1 MDTIVILDT
10 GDNYI
15 ISQKSLFNIVKNIYS
30 MIDISINEIET
41 NITIT
46 QDKLEYIYMMIGRII
61 SYGFSDTDANTR
73 IDIPGK
79 LKEDIVKVLEF
90 MKVKSFWE
98 NMQFPPKPKK
108 NYTISL
114 LDLVDTSRWGASKW
128 GDKPFGPEDKID
140 TPPNNYKKDPEVY
153 VLFNT
158 IYNISLVVSDEDINN
173 DINVFTSAFKEFV
186 LIDKFTID
194 NTENIY
200 KHFHKVSFNLSEIT
214 KKMQAFKELFSY
226 QDSNN
231 EKNKVKQFLEYTYTL
246 STDIDKKIKANDL
259 YKELINNLCI
269 PYEES
274 ALFKKRLAGYL
285 IEFNLQKKRFSD
297 AYYYYGLI
305 RKESVKVSLEDLEEK
320 RKLESK
326 TYKYCTESLTN
337 MQSLSK
343 ISSLESSMQATL
355 KQLKNI

>member
-1 MDTIVILDT
+1 MDKIIILDT

-15 ISQKSLFNIVKNIYS
+15 ISQKSLFNIVKKIYA

-46 QDKLEYIYMMIGRII
+46 QDKLDYIYMMIGRVI
-61 SYGFSDTDANTR
+61 SYGFSDTDASTR

-79 LKEDIVKVLEF
+79 LKEDIIKVLDF

-108 NYTISL
+108 TYNISL
-114 LDLVDTSRWGASKW
+114 IDLVDTSKW
-128 GDKPFGPEDKID
+128 RSSNWDDKPFGPEDKIY
-140 TPPNNYKKDPEVY
+140 TPPNNYKKDPEIY

-173 DINVFTSAFKEFV
+173 DINVFTAAFKEFV
-186 LIDKFTID
+186 LVDRFTTE
-194 NTENIY
+194 NTDNIY
-200 KHFHKVSFNLSEIT
+200 KHFHKVSFKFPEIT

-226 QDSNN
+226 QDSNT
-231 EKNKVKQFLEYTYTL
+231 EKIKVKQFLEYTYTL

-269 PYEES
+269 PYEEA

-297 AYYYYGLI
+297 AYYYYGLV
-305 RKESVKVSLEDLEEK
+305 RKDSVKISLEELEEK
-320 RKLESK
+320 RKIESK
-326 TYKYCTESLTN
+326 TYKYCSQPIEN
-337 MQSLSK
+337 MVSLSK
-343 ISSLESSMQATL
+343 IT
-355 KQLKNI
+355 